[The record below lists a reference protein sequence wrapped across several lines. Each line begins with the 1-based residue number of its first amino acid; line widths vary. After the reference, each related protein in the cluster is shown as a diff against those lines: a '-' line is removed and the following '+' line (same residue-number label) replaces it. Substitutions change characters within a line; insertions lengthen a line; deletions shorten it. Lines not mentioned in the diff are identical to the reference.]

1 MDLQLNVAGAELAQ
15 RYENMGENLSQADAA
30 KNRLSSQLEATEAEL
45 EATKKQL
52 ADSQAACELEKKK
65 SAELTSQLE
74 SEQKKS
80 VELVEAARTEG
91 RQLGVQDFKKSEAFM
106 DDLAILN
113 GPVLQLGYTKAMADV
128 LSLNLPGFD
137 LSRWPD
143 YNPQAADQIDRLVT
157 GYSNG
162 RDLAA
167 LVANPALPATSPEQE
182 QEQQGEN

>member
-30 KNRLSSQLEATEAEL
+30 KNRLSSQLEAAEAKL

-65 SAELTSQLE
+65 TAELTTQLE
-74 SEQKKS
+74 AEQKKAA
-80 VELVEAARTEG
+80 ELTETARAEG
-91 RQLGVQDFKKSEAFM
+91 RQLGVQDFKKSDVFM
-106 DDLAILN
+106 NDLAILN
-113 GPVLQLGYTKAMADV
+113 GPVLQLGYTKAMVDV
-128 LSLNLPGFD
+128 QSLNLPGFD
-137 LSRWPD
+137 LSKWPD

-167 LVANPALPATSPEQE
+167 LVADPALPATSPEPE